1 MRFILFLHVL
11 GVILWMGALFVV
23 SRLLAEHATHPA
35 TGEALTSLEQKLFA
49 SIIHGGAAV
58 VIATGVLLVLEAPDF
73 LRQGWL
79 HAKLLLVLG
88 LVGLDVRLY
97 RRMQA
102 LHTGPGAVSRAEM
115 IRLHGLIGLG
125 LIGVVFLATVR
136 PF

>member
-1 MRFILFLHVL
+1 MRIILFLHVL

-35 TGEALTSLEQKLFA
+35 SGEALTGLEERLFG
-49 SIIHGGAAV
+49 SIVHGGAAL
-58 VIATGVLLVLEAPDF
+58 VIATGVLLVLNDPGY

-79 HAKLLLVLG
+79 HAKLLLVLA
-88 LVGLDVRLY
+88 LVVLDVRLY

-102 LHTGPGAVSRAEM
+102 LHAMPSSVSRAEM
-115 IRLHGLIGLG
+115 FRLHGFLG
-125 LIGVVFLATVR
+125 LLLIAIVFLAVVH

>member
-1 MRFILFLHVL
+1 MRIILFFHVL

-35 TGEALTSLEQKLFA
+35 SGEVLTRLEQRLFG

-58 VIATGVLLVLEAPDF
+58 VIATGVLLVLNDPGF

-79 HAKLLLVLG
+79 HAKLLLVLA
-88 LVGLDVRLY
+88 LVVLDVRLY
-97 RRMQA
+97 RRMLVLHA
-102 LHTGPGAVSRAEM
+102 LPSSVSRAEM
-115 IRLHGLIGLG
+115 VRLHGFIGLA
-125 LIGVVFLATVR
+125 LIAVVFLAVVR

>member
-1 MRFILFLHVL
+1 MPIILFLHVL

-35 TGEALTSLEQKLFA
+35 TGEALSALEEKLFS
-49 SIIHGGAAV
+49 SIVHGGAAV
-58 VIATGVLLVLEAPDF
+58 VIATGVLLILNAPDL

-79 HAKLLLVLG
+79 HVKLLLVLAL
-88 LVGLDVRLY
+88 LVLDVRLY

-102 LHTGPGAVSRAEM
+102 LHTDPSGVSRAEF